1 MAKSTKC
8 LKCAASAAI
17 TVQVQTLRNQ
27 LLADTDGRYLS
38 SKVGN
43 LCCTGQWVIKC
54 CGKG

>member
-1 MAKSTKC
+1 MAKSTKY

-17 TVQVQTLRNQ
+17 TVQVQTLRNR